1 MFEEKVSA
9 LENIK
14 KCLKEINENN
24 SRVFECL
31 SRTDFQVFVLIQK
44 HLQLVHD
51 WGSQLESI
59 LEKGDIDLDIFV
71 RARILV
77 SHCISLNRLNSA
89 EKLAVVISISA
100 ECEFLSMAL
109 KAKEKQDLITT
120 NLSIEDAI
128 SSDGSSF
135 DEVLSK
141 LQEIS
146 YSLSLFQVKNPCCF
160 KVLKQKGFIHEA
172 IQALEI
178 CSELISQE
186 ENKKIV
192 ECFG

>member
-1 MFEEKVSA
+1 MSEEKVSA

-14 KCLKEINENN
+14 KCLNEINENN

-31 SRTDFQVFVLIQK
+31 NRTDFQVFVLIQK

-59 LEKGDIDLDIFV
+59 LEQGDVDLDIFA
-71 RARILV
+71 RAKILV
-77 SHCISLNRLNSA
+77 SHCISLNRLKPV
-89 EKLAVVISISA
+89 EKLALVISISA
-100 ECEFLSMAL
+100 ECQFLSMAL
-109 KAKEKQDLITT
+109 EAREKQELMRIDL
-120 NLSIEDAI
+120 SVEDAI
-128 SSDGSSF
+128 ESDSSSF
-135 DEVLSK
+135 QEVITK

-146 YSLSLFQVKNPCCF
+146 YSLTLFQIKNPNTF
-160 KVLKQKGFIHEA
+160 KILKQKGFIHEA

-178 CSELISQE
+178 CSDLISQE
-186 ENKKIV
+186 ESKKIV

>member
-1 MFEEKVSA
+1 MLEEKVSA

-31 SRTDFQVFVLIQK
+31 SRTDFQVFILIQK

-51 WGSQLESI
+51 WGSQLESL
-59 LEKGDIDLDIFV
+59 LEQGDIDLDIFV
-71 RARILV
+71 RAKILV
-77 SHCISLNRLNSA
+77 GHCISLNRLTVA

-109 KAKEKQDLITT
+109 KAKDKQDLMRT

-128 SSDGSSF
+128 DSDNSSF
-135 DEVLSK
+135 QEVITK
-141 LQEIS
+141 LQEIT
-146 YSLSLFQVKNPCCF
+146 YSLTLFQIKNPNTF
-160 KVLKQKGFIHEA
+160 KVLKQKCFIHEA

-178 CSELISQE
+178 CSDLISQS
-186 ENKKIV
+186 ENKKII

>member
-1 MFEEKVSA
+1 MV
-9 LENIK
+9 
-14 KCLKEINENN
+14 
-24 SRVFECL
+24 V
-31 SRTDFQVFVLIQK
+31 
-44 HLQLVHD
+44 
-51 WGSQLESI
+51 
-59 LEKGDIDLDIFV
+59 
-71 RARILV
+71 
-77 SHCISLNRLNSA
+77 HCISLNRLTVA

-109 KAKEKQDLITT
+109 KAKDKQDLMRT

-128 SSDGSSF
+128 DSDNSSF
-135 DEVLSK
+135 QEVITK

-146 YSLSLFQVKNPCCF
+146 YSLTLFQIKNPNTF

-178 CSELISQE
+178 CSDLISQS

>member
-1 MFEEKVSA
+1 MLEEKVSA

-31 SRTDFQVFVLIQK
+31 SRTDFQVFILIQK
-44 HLQLVHD
+44 HLQLVHG
-51 WGSQLESI
+51 WGRQLESL
-59 LEKGDIDLDIFV
+59 LEQGDIDLDIFV
-71 RARILV
+71 RAKILV
-77 SHCISLNRLNSA
+77 GHCISLNRLTVA

-109 KAKEKQDLITT
+109 KAKDKQDLMRT

-128 SSDGSSF
+128 DSDNSSF
-135 DEVLSK
+135 QEVITK
-141 LQEIS
+141 LQEIT
-146 YSLSLFQVKNPCCF
+146 YSLTLFQIKNPNTF

-178 CSELISQE
+178 CSDLISQS

-192 ECFG
+192 ECCG